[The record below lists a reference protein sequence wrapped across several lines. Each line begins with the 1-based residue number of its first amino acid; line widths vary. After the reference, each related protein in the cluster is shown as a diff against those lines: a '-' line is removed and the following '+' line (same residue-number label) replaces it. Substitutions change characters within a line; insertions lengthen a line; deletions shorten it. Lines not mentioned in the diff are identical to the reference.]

1 MIEVSKNEI
10 LETDLSLST
19 VNLSNILEKLI
30 KKHQFLIDEK
40 NMNVVL
46 KIESDVYVKCDETR
60 IEKAINNIIING
72 IKYSP
77 KDENLIVRLYKK
89 GYKNSKKIIR

>member
-1 MIEVSKNEI
+1 MYNNLICPYI
-10 LETDLSLST
+10 L
-19 VNLSNILEKLI
+19 
-30 KKHQFLIDEK
+30 
-40 NMNVVL
+40 
-46 KIESDVYVKCDETR
+46 
-60 IEKAINNIIING
+60 NNIIING

>member
-1 MIEVSKNEI
+1 
-10 LETDLSLST
+10 
-19 VNLSNILEKLI
+19 
-30 KKHQFLIDEK
+30 
-40 NMNVVL
+40 MNVVL

-89 GYKNSKKIIR
+89 GYKNSKKIISIEHI

>member
-72 IKYSP
+72 IKYSQ
-77 KDENLIVRLYKK
+77 KM
-89 GYKNSKKIIR
+89 KI